1 MGFYDVDVNEL
12 TVSVVARATGISEP
26 NNMQVRTWF
35 RDYAN
40 GFIEQI
46 EDDDILNMASDLGWF
61 VAIPLRLNIAEY
73 LRIEDF
79 FPRDRDEELLRRYR
93 IVEMLVENG
102 FIDPSWDDDPS
113 SVHFRTGGDSRMM
126 EMAREDQTPVP
137 FGFNFL
143 AGDQMIWLDEMPY
156 LYLEPA
162 PLAEVNSP
170 THLHHGK
177 SFRDWLESQ
186 DGVDR
191 MQSAILDS
199 PYFYGG
205 KTATHHISDNGVME
219 AIVVFDPLDYDLD
232 WESMPQFQIWPT
244 QVAPSGNLPYS
255 YTRWGI
261 QNGDYFTGNLICPN
275 HEGLDT
281 YNTILMSIPE
291 ASSHMTFLDK
301 EGNLSVIPR
310 WKNLLLC
317 ILNRSI
323 STVSDRFMMSV
334 GL

>member
-126 EMAREDQTPVP
+126 EMARE
-137 FGFNFL
+137 
-143 AGDQMIWLDEMPY
+143 
-156 LYLEPA
+156 
-162 PLAEVNSP
+162 
-170 THLHHGK
+170 
-177 SFRDWLESQ
+177 
-186 DGVDR
+186 
-191 MQSAILDS
+191 
-199 PYFYGG
+199 
-205 KTATHHISDNGVME
+205 
-219 AIVVFDPLDYDLD
+219 
-232 WESMPQFQIWPT
+232 
-244 QVAPSGNLPYS
+244 
-255 YTRWGI
+255 
-261 QNGDYFTGNLICPN
+261 
-275 HEGLDT
+275 
-281 YNTILMSIPE
+281 
-291 ASSHMTFLDK
+291 
-301 EGNLSVIPR
+301 
-310 WKNLLLC
+310 
-317 ILNRSI
+317 
-323 STVSDRFMMSV
+323 
-334 GL
+334 